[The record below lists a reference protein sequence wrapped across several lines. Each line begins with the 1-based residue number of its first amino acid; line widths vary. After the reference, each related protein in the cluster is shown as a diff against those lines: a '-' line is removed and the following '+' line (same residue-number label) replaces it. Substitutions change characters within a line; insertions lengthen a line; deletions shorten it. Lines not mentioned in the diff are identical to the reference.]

1 MSENIA
7 KEETADRDASSMDGD
22 SCEDVRIEIT
32 PPEGEE
38 ERGPTRKL
46 VVFPIK
52 EKRVSYA
59 GLSSLDNISE
69 DGSTTSSRHDRS
81 RKTSMFS
88 NQLTQQQQRK
98 LSCDPFL
105 LVNQRKYSDILAP
118 TRKFSGVNIPPPLV
132 IPSRKV
138 SIEPLN
144 LPGVA
149 KKYSVISIGSDF
161 DDQDTFETLPHA
173 DHYRRDLYE
182 VVGELRQRPTL
193 EELRDDERK
202 SEPRTPLTPNK
213 LFEDELEDTQAPPPI
228 PKKEPSEANKFG
240 WILGVL
246 VRCLLNIFGVMLFLR
261 LTWITGQ
268 AGIGLTSVIIL
279 LSSVVTTITTVSMS
293 AICTNGEVKGGGA
306 YYMISRSL
314 GPEFGG
320 SIGVVFSL
328 ANAIGAAMY
337 IVGFAETVQALMF
350 EHGAV
355 ITGHALNDVR
365 IIGTATSVLL
375 IAVVI
380 IGMDWEAKAQI
391 GLLVI
396 LTIAIINYF
405 VGTFIPASAEKQ
417 WKGIVGYNADVFVT
431 NFGPDFRQGES
442 FFSVFA
448 IFFPAA
454 TGILAGANISGD
466 LKDPQMAIPKGT
478 ILAII
483 ITTIV
488 YLAIAWTSGAGV
500 VREAVGA
507 QVLGFLF
514 DPSTNTTLQPTLE
527 LIQDCQRFN
536 MTCKGGLL
544 PDKGAIGIASAFEPL
559 ILAGIFSATLSSA
572 LASMVGAPKVFQ
584 ALGKDKLFPFLKFF
598 AKGYGKG
605 NEPRRG
611 YILTFFICVAM
622 VCIGELDLIAPII
635 SNFFLMAY
643 ALINYSCFD
652 ASLADSPGFR
662 PSFKYY
668 NMWISFVGALLCIAV
683 MFLINWWAALITFV
697 VVGSLYLYVRTK
709 KPDVNWGSSTQAHV
723 YKEALQR
730 TLRLVKIEEHVKN
743 FRPQILVLSGYPR
756 NRPAL
761 IDFASSITKKQSLLI
776 TGHVF
781 TGEMSDHVKNLRSHG
796 AYKWFE
802 SRKIKAF
809 YNAVVTPTLRI
820 GTQVLLQALGIGKLR
835 PNTLFLGYKSNW
847 RKSEPED
854 LEDYFNII
862 EDAFD
867 LKYGV
872 GILRIPEGLD
882 INKIP
887 DESGTNDDDDD
898 DSDREEHYDDS
909 DEEEDENG
917 EKTKQHGSSHP
928 DERKVSGGSYNFKE
942 ASKGAVGPIKLKR
955 LNTVEEGTENPAFDP
970 DAPNGNTKGVRPK
983 LRTMLSSMSTATLSS
998 RFQEV
1003 QYGTIDVWWLFDDG
1017 GLTLLIPYIL
1027 SKRKIWKNC
1036 KLRIFCAGTKKG
1048 NQYQDE
1054 VRMSSLLTK
1063 FRIEYSQL
1071 TVIPDMWKKPT
1082 LTMYKDFES
1091 LIHQHRLRP
1100 HESPDDY
1107 PWKIS
1112 DADLLANKQKIY
1124 RNIKLKEQLLI
1135 HSPDASLIV
1144 LTLPVPKREACPA
1157 ALFMAWLEM
1166 ISSGMPPLLFL
1177 RGNQE
1182 NVLTYYS

>member
-1 MSENIA
+1 MSENV
-7 KEETADRDASSMDGD
+7 EDRNSEALDHRPRDQTED
-22 SCEDVRIEIT
+22 SDQVKIEIT
-32 PPEGEE
+32 PPEEE
-38 ERGPTRKL
+38 DRPTRKL
-46 VVFPIK
+46 VVVPVK

-59 GLSSLDNISE
+59 GIPALDEISE

-81 RKTSMFS
+81 RKVSLFS
-88 NQLTQQQQRK
+88 SQLTQQQHRK

-105 LVNQRKYSDILAP
+105 IVNQRKYSDILAP
-118 TRKFSGVNIPPPLV
+118 SRKFSGINIPPPLV
-132 IPSRKV
+132 LPSRKV

-161 DDQDTFETLPHA
+161 DSQETFETLPHA
-173 DHYRRDLYE
+173 DHYRHDLYD

-193 EELRDDERK
+193 DELRDDERK
-202 SEPRTPLTPNK
+202 SEPRTPLTPKK
-213 LFEDELEDTQAPPPI
+213 LFEDELEDSSPPPVQ
-228 PKKEPSEANKFG
+228 KKEASDANKFG
-240 WILGVL
+240 WIQGVL

-268 AGIGLTSVIIL
+268 AGIGLTTVIIC
-279 LSSVVTTITTVSMS
+279 LSSLLTTITTLSMS

-337 IVGFAETVQALMF
+337 IVGFAETVQGLMF
-350 EHGAV
+350 DHGAQ

-365 IIGTATSVLL
+365 IIGSATSVLL
-375 IAVVI
+375 IAIVI
-380 IGMDWEAKAQI
+380 IGMDWEAKAQV

-396 LTIAIINYF
+396 LTISIINYF
-405 VGTFIPASAEKQ
+405 VGTFIPPKEENQ
-417 WKGIVGYNADVFVT
+417 WKGIMGYKAEIFST
-431 NFGPDFRQGES
+431 NFGPDFKDGET

-466 LKDPQMAIPKGT
+466 LKDPQVAIPKGT
-478 ILAII
+478 ILAIL
-483 ITTIV
+483 ITTFV
-488 YLAIAWTSGAGV
+488 YLGIAWTSGAV
-500 VREAVGA
+500 IVREAVGG
-507 QVLGFLF
+507 QVLDALF
-514 DPSTNTTLQPTLE
+514 DPSTNTSLAPTLE
-527 LIQDCQRFN
+527 LVQDCKKFN
-536 MTCKGGLL
+536 MTCEGGLL

-584 ALGKDKLFPFLKFF
+584 ALGKDRLFPLLHFF
-598 AKGYGKG
+598 AKGYGPG
-605 NEPRRG
+605 DEPRRG

-643 ALINYSCFD
+643 VLINYSCFD

-668 NMWISFVGALLCIAV
+668 NKWISFVGSLLCLAV
-683 MFLINWWAALITFV
+683 MFLINWWAALITFL
-697 VVGSLYLYVRTK
+697 VVGALYLYVRTK

-723 YKEALQR
+723 YRDALQG
-730 TLRLVKIEEHVKN
+730 TLRLVKVEEHVKN

-761 IDFASSITKKQSLLI
+761 VDFAANITKKQSLLI

-781 TGEMSDHVKNLRSHG
+781 TGDMSDHVKNVRSHG

-835 PNTLFLGYKSNW
+835 PNTLFLGYKSDW
-847 RKSEPED
+847 QKAEPEE

-862 EDAFD
+862 QDAFD

-872 GILRIPEGLD
+872 GILRIPGGFD
-882 INKIP
+882 IHKIP
-887 DESGTNDDDDD
+887 DESEVDDDPDLTENVDNSDD
-898 DSDREEHYDDS
+898 D
-909 DEEEDENG
+909 EDEFDESTG
-917 EKTKQHGSSHP
+917 QRSPSSHP
-928 DERKVSGGSYNFKE
+928 DERKSSGGSYNFKDS
-942 ASKGAVGPIKLKR
+942 SKNVGGIKLKR
-955 LNTVEEGTENPAFDP
+955 LNTVEEGSENLGYIP
-970 DAPNGNTKGVRPK
+970 DAPNGNMKEDRPK
-983 LRTMLSSMSTATLSS
+983 LSTLLSTESTAPLTS

-1003 QYGTIDVWWLFDDG
+1003 QHGSIDVWWLFDDG

-1027 SKRKIWKNC
+1027 SKRKVWKNC

-1054 VRMSSLLTK
+1054 VRMSSLLAK

-1071 TVIPDMWKKPT
+1071 TVIPDLWKKPS

-1091 LIHQHRLRP
+1091 IIHQQRIRP

-1112 DADLLANKQKIY
+1112 DGDLLANKQKIY

-1135 HSPDASLIV
+1135 HSPEASLIV
-1144 LTLPVPKREACPA
+1144 MTLPVPKREACPA
-1157 ALFMAWLEM
+1157 TLYMGWLEM
-1166 ISSGMPPLLFL
+1166 LSQGLPPMLFL